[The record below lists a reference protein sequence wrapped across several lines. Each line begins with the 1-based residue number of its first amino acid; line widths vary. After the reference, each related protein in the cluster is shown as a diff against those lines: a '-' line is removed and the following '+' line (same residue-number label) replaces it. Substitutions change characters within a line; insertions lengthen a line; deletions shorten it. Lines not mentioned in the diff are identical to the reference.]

1 MALKDFGAL
10 PCSRMILSSGEEILK
25 FDIKSFSIIFLPFLT
40 SLQSKPLFPCA
51 PNKLLLKNVKISEID
66 VIIFIIDIQC
76 IKLGINMNE
85 RAYRAGR
92 VYSKI
97 EKLKQLANSLNGEY
111 LETNNC

>member
-1 MALKDFGAL
+1 M
-10 PCSRMILSSGEEILK
+10 
-25 FDIKSFSIIFLPFLT
+25 
-40 SLQSKPLFPCA
+40 
-51 PNKLLLKNVKISEID
+51 
-66 VIIFIIDIQC
+66 IDIQC

-97 EKLKQLANSLNGEY
+97 EKLKQLVNSLNGEY